1 MDLERCQYFFT
12 TNYLDRVDAGI
23 INRCFVIEMSQS
35 TNPAD
40 YVKMGQSILQK
51 MTLAPT
57 AIPVASIKAIA
68 QKAKGSLRDFVND
81 VVFAA
86 LQLGGILPK

>member
-1 MDLERCQYFFT
+1 
-12 TNYLDRVDAGI
+12 
-23 INRCFVIEMSQS
+23 MSQS
-35 TNPAD
+35 SNPAD

-51 MTLAPT
+51 MTLAST
-57 AIPVASIKAIA
+57 AITEAALKAIA

-86 LQLGGILPK
+86 LKLGGVLPQ